1 VLPPTSIPAL
11 LHAAPPG
18 SPQPPHPCLPQLLRL
33 TPARPCPV
41 PLSGGLISELRP
53 VLAAIP
59 GPGTQAMLVP
69 SDSQMVAWEFLV
81 RSMSEGDVDTACQV
95 LLAFDFPYTLLDF
108 TDLPEAN
115 ARYLALVEDT
125 PVAYGWG
132 TYVVR
137 TGPADT
143 EAVSEAVIQ
152 VPHPIADD
160 RTALQGADLFR
171 RLKARA
177 LMIAGAHRCANADFS
192 PCSGTTVACG
202 PLEPYRSSD
211 VAHAAQTAFQA
222 AHKALVPCGGARVAV
237 QLHGNGL
244 AACPD
249 LFISNGTLNPRR
261 TTLDLY
267 ASAARRCSGYSV
279 GLGGWAGGRVR
290 LQRRRHRPGGVLER
304 LRAGPAPR
312 RLHRLRRVG
321 ARSGAVHLPGAVHAP
336 AAGL

>member
-1 VLPPTSIPAL
+1 
-11 LHAAPPG
+11 
-18 SPQPPHPCLPQLLRL
+18 
-33 TPARPCPV
+33 
-41 PLSGGLISELRP
+41 
-53 VLAAIP
+53 
-59 GPGTQAMLVP
+59 
-69 SDSQMVAWEFLV
+69 
-81 RSMSEGDVDTACQV
+81 
-95 LLAFDFPYTLLDF
+95 
-108 TDLPEAN
+108 
-115 ARYLALVEDT
+115 
-125 PVAYGWG
+125 
-132 TYVVR
+132 
-137 TGPADT
+137 
-143 EAVSEAVIQ
+143 VSEAVIQ

-267 ASAARRCSGYSV
+267 ARAARRCSGYSV
-279 GLGGWAGGRVR
+279 GLADGLEGECAFNGGATVQAVYSNGCALDPPLDACTGYAESA
-290 LQRRRHRPGGVLER
+290 PEAEPFIFLEQSC
-304 LRAGPAPR
+304 G
-312 RLHRLRRVG
+312 
-321 ARSGAVHLPGAVHAP
+321 
-336 AAGL
+336 

>member
-1 VLPPTSIPAL
+1 V
-11 LHAAPPG
+11 
-18 SPQPPHPCLPQLLRL
+18 
-33 TPARPCPV
+33 
-41 PLSGGLISELRP
+41 
-53 VLAAIP
+53 
-59 GPGTQAMLVP
+59 
-69 SDSQMVAWEFLV
+69 V
-81 RSMSEGDVDTACQV
+81 RSG
-95 LLAFDFPYTLLDF
+95 
-108 TDLPEAN
+108 EA
-115 ARYLALVEDT
+115 
-125 PVAYGWG
+125 GM
-132 TYVVR
+132 
-137 TGPADT
+137 

-152 VPHPIADD
+152 VPHPVADD

-222 AHKALVPCGGARVAV
+222 AHKALVPCGGARVAI

-249 LFISNGTLNPRR
+249 LFISNGTLNPRS

-279 GLGGWAGGRVR
+279 GLAGGLEGECAFNGGATVQAVYSNGCALKPPLDTCTGYPEWSSNPERFIFLEQSIGLR
-290 LQRRRHRPGGVLER
+290 LDYDCLVEALEET
-304 LRAGPAPR
+304 LRE
-312 RLHRLRRVG
+312 
-321 ARSGAVHLPGAVHAP
+321 
-336 AAGL
+336 